1 VNPDSFFWRTVL
13 VGGSVQWEL
22 DRLEL
27 GERVAGI
34 NALDRLRE
42 QMTVRGVVLR
52 QAS

>member
-1 VNPDSFFWRTVL
+1 MNTDQFFWRTVL

-34 NALDRLRE
+34 NAMDRLKAE
-42 QMTVRGVVLR
+42 LQVRGVVK
-52 QAS
+52 

>member
-1 VNPDSFFWRTVL
+1 MAETFFWCSVL
-13 VGGSVQWEL
+13 VGGSVQWET

-34 NALDRLRE
+34 NAVDLLRE